1 MQISQLNGNTLV
13 DATFHEYINTVG
25 AVIFSFDNGFS
36 PSALWGGSWSR
47 VTNRFLIG
55 SGGTYS
61 TGVTGGETNV
71 TITVNQMPNHSHG
84 VIDGDTEETVGFNF
98 GANVPGVQ
106 ILNWSNVDNVGKVIR
121 TDYTGGGQAHNNMPP
136 YIGCN
141 IWRKIA

>member
-1 MQISQLNGNTLV
+1 MEISQLNGNTLV

-25 AVIFSFDNGFS
+25 AVIFSFDNSFS

-47 VTNRFLIG
+47 ITNRFLIG

-61 TGVTGGETNV
+61 TGVTGGEANV
-71 TITVNQMPNHSHG
+71 TLTIGQMPSHVHQAVG
-84 VIDGDTEETVGFNF
+84 YNEAIPEGSGNFLALGRRTSDSPNVELQNAIET
-98 GANVPGVQ
+98 A
-106 ILNWSNVDNVGKVIR
+106 
-121 TDYTGGGQAHNNMPP
+121 GGNQPNNNMPP

>member
-1 MQISQLNGNTLV
+1 MKISQLNGNTLV

-47 VTNRFLIG
+47 ITNRFLIG
-55 SGGTYS
+55 SGGTYT
-61 TGVTGGETNV
+61 TGATGGEANV
-71 TITVNQMPNHSHG
+71 TLTVDQMPNHVHDLRIGWGSGGG
-84 VIDGDTEETVGFNF
+84 VSWGKLTDNNGNS
-98 GANVPGVQ
+98 PS
-106 ILNWSNVDNVGKVIR
+106 WSMGG
-121 TDYTGGGQAHNNMPP
+121 TGGNQPHNNMPP